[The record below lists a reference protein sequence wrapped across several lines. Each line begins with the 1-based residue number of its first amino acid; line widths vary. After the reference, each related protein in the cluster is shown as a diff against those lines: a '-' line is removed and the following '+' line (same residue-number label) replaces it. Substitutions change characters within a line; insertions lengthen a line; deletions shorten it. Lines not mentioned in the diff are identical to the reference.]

1 MTKTYKYSIIFSKLK
16 LGCGNNYKL
25 WNFLKGVISVVFPK
39 PYVEE
44 KECKNCDG
52 TGWYKQPGFVGAA
65 TFPCNVCNK
74 TGRVKE

>member
-1 MTKTYKYSIIFSKLK
+1 
-16 LGCGNNYKL
+16 
-25 WNFLKGVISVVFPK
+25 VISVVFPK
-39 PYVEE
+39 PHVEE